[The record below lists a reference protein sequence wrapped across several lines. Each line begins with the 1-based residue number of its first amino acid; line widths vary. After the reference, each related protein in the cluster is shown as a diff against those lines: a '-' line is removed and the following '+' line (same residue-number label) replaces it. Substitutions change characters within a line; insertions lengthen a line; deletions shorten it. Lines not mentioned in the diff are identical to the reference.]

1 MLKAQPELFLHLLQ
15 CFNRCAGKC
24 SKQVEQ
30 VHSLLVTHGYL
41 LIRDL
46 WVNTLLYNT
55 LIRTYLNLSR
65 PYTSLSLFREMLHHQ
80 APPNSY
86 TFPSLLKAIA
96 SLPKSYG
103 ISRIGYSLHA
113 QCVERG
119 LLDDPFVRTSFLSLY
134 SQFGDIRSA
143 HKVFDEISQPCIVSY
158 NAMLDAFGKSGN
170 MDLATSMFISMPK
183 RDVYSWTSIING
195 YAQNGCSMEV
205 IRFFMKMMADE
216 DVSLGFLRP
225 SEATFVSVL
234 SSCANSDDGFAL
246 CLGMQIHGYMIR
258 IEKELS
264 VFSGTALVSFYGKM
278 GRLSYALKVFNGM
291 STKKVCAWN
300 AIIGSLASNG
310 RESQALEMFEKMK
323 GLALCP
329 NEVTFV
335 GVLSACAR
343 AELVGLG
350 MELFQAMSRDF
361 FVTPTMEHYGCVV
374 DLLGRAGF
382 LKEAY
387 EFVRSM
393 PFEADASVLGALLG
407 ACRVHGDVDLGN
419 KVGQRLLE
427 LQPDHC
433 GRYVLLS
440 SIYAG
445 AEIWDHAAAL
455 RKAMVHAGIQKVPAI
470 SMADCR

>member
-1 MLKAQPELFLHLLQ
+1 MLILQPHPELLLHLLQ
-15 CFNRCAGKC
+15 RFNRCASKC
-24 SKQVEQ
+24 PKQVKQ
-30 VHSLLVTHGYL
+30 VHSLLITHGYL

-65 PYTSLSLFREMLHHQ
+65 PHTSLSLFREMLHSQ
-80 APPNSY
+80 AAPNSY
-86 TFPSLLKAIA
+86 TFPSVLKAIA
-96 SLPKSYG
+96 SLSKSYG
-103 ISRIGYSLHA
+103 TSRIGYSLHA

-143 HKVFDEISQPCIVSY
+143 HKVFDEIPQPCIVSN
-158 NAMLDAFGKSGN
+158 NAMLDAFGKGGN
-170 MDLATSMFISMPK
+170 MDLAISMFFSMPK
-183 RDVYSWTSIING
+183 RDVYSWTTIING
-195 YAQNGCSMEV
+195 YAQNGCFMEA
-205 IRFFMKMMADE
+205 IRFFIEMMRDE
-216 DVSLGFLRP
+216 DVIRGLLRP

-234 SSCANSDDGFAL
+234 SSCANSDDGL
-246 CLGMQIHGYMIR
+246 VLYQGKQIHGYMVR

-264 VFSGTALVSFYGKM
+264 VFSGTALISFYGKM
-278 GRLSYALKVFNGM
+278 GCLSYAFKVFNGM
-291 STKKVCAWN
+291 SVKKVCAWN
-300 AIIGSLASNG
+300 AMLCSLALNG
-310 RESQALEMFEKMK
+310 RESLALEMFEKMK
-323 GLALCP
+323 SLGLCP

-335 GVLSACAR
+335 CVLSACAR
-343 AELVGLG
+343 AKLVELG
-350 MELFQAMSRDF
+350 MELFQAISRDF
-361 FVTPTMEHYGCVV
+361 SITPTMEHYGCVV
-374 DLLGRAGF
+374 DLLGRAGL

-419 KVGQRLLE
+419 EVGQRLLE
-427 LQPDHC
+427 LQPNHC

-455 RKAMVHAGIQKVPAI
+455 RKAMVHAGIRKVPAI
-470 SMADCR
+470 SVAD